1 MPGKKQT
8 NQNIPSIDKD
18 GRTTN
23 HKTETHLRKMLTDVK
38 DSLGT
43 PRDKEMLLK
52 VLTGWVGAQAIISE
66 LRGKRG
72 AGA

>member
-1 MPGKKQT
+1 
-8 NQNIPSIDKD
+8 
-18 GRTTN
+18 
-23 HKTETHLRKMLTDVK
+23 MLTDVK

-43 PRDKEMLLK
+43 LRDKEMLLK
-52 VLTGWVGAQAIISE
+52 VLMGWVGAQAIISE

>member
-1 MPGKKQT
+1 
-8 NQNIPSIDKD
+8 
-18 GRTTN
+18 
-23 HKTETHLRKMLTDVK
+23 MLTDVK

-43 PRDKEMLLK
+43 LRDKEMLLK
-52 VLTGWVGAQAIISE
+52 VLMGWVGAQPIISE